1 MRPFSLCRLKKEM
14 LERVQV
20 IVQEEI
26 RTALKDQ
33 QTSLQQ
39 DVMAAIRSQAAT
51 PVPQAQDIQH
61 IQAKIKQLI
70 EQKHINAAFQH
81 VSNTSTKS
89 RGREEQSLIGFVW
102 TGLNNRKEKNVIV
115 NEQVL
120 PNYWG
125 HL

>member
-14 LERVQV
+14 LERVQI

-26 RTALKDQ
+26 GTALKDQ

-89 RGREEQSLIGFVW
+89 SGREEQSLIGFVW

-120 PNYWG
+120 P
-125 HL
+125 